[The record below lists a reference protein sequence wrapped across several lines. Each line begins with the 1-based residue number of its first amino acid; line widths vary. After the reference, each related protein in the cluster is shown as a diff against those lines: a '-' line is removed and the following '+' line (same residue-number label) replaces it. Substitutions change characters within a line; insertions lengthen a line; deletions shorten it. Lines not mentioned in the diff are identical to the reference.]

1 MDANV
6 HGGATSREAN
16 QGGNVVMQ
24 TLEEELYRASLSKAR
39 ELLRTFMEDEPS
51 VMYILRNLNPYVYE
65 QVVNGG
71 IEND

>member
-6 HGGATSREAN
+6 HGGATSREADP
-16 QGGNVVMQ
+16 GGNVGMQ
-24 TLEEELYRASLSKAR
+24 TLEEELYRASLSKAQ
-39 ELLRTFMEDEPS
+39 ELLRMFKEDEPS

-71 IEND
+71 VRND

>member
-6 HGGATSREAN
+6 HIGATSREAYP
-16 QGGNVVMQ
+16 GGNVVMQ

-39 ELLRTFMEDEPS
+39 ELLRMFKEDEPS

-71 IEND
+71 VEND

>member
-6 HGGATSREAN
+6 HSGATSREAN
-16 QGGNVVMQ
+16 PGGNVVMQ
-24 TLEEELYRASLSKAR
+24 TLEEELYRASLNKAR
-39 ELLRTFMEDEPS
+39 ELLRMFKEDEPS

-71 IEND
+71 VRND

>member
-6 HGGATSREAN
+6 HSGATSREAN
-16 QGGNVVMQ
+16 SGGKVVMQ
-24 TLEEELYRASLSKAR
+24 TLEEELYRASLNKAR
-39 ELLRTFMEDEPS
+39 ELLRMFKEDEPS

-71 IEND
+71 VRND